1 MEEDEGVVVDHSQQL
16 RSFTV
21 AVGEVPTADPN
32 YPVGYFLLEEGGED
46 PSRIAVI
53 LIADIDGKL
62 LCAFPQCVW
71 HRTVARRRL
80 QAGTLKKP
88 VPVQV
93 SAVDRSPEADEGHSS
108 TLQIWL
114 GYLAAELEVCVEFDS
129 SEDAAE
135 PTVLFSDEN
144 PFLVPSAADLLRLSE
159 EYFSFQTAVSSS
171 AAAAGGR
178 DLDKRVSSVEKT
190 LSEISASLA
199 QIVEQKRSPVLPSP
213 ILPATAAAR
222 DLPEAA
228 CPPPPG
234 LARMTDAK
242 FGNLDPE
249 VVQSA
254 KMAGIPEEQI
264 AEMSRLALRGRPQ
277 LGDLPRKKTALKP
290 KTNVL
295 SESEDDAPEAVE
307 PNLGDNSQPA
317 DLGSAI
323 LQLTRIA
330 SHLAGDKKKA
340 GTLDAILDGGTAS
353 STDSSSSSTSRKS
366 AAALRMLR
374 RTLLTNPKQIY
385 QVIEQNMEDDFSCR
399 TQMPGSAAVPCT
411 ARAWLEMRSKVQL
424 YQTPVRLLWGIAGIL
439 DCLRVGDADAARAR
453 AALLLC
459 QGDQLSID
467 RGSWL
472 VAGELS
478 LEDSPPL
485 ASFSSHTLPS
495 EAEPP
500 YTKLVDG
507 RWMDLVLQRLSDFE
521 SLTEKK
527 RKLNTK
533 KTHPASED
541 SSKADPNPKRKA
553 KGGKGKDGKGGGKQ
567 RTGDNENASG
577 AANET
582 A

>member
-53 LIADIDGKL
+53 LVAEIDGKL

-88 VPVQV
+88 VLVQV
-93 SAVDRSPEADEGHSS
+93 SAVDRSPGADEGHSS

-144 PFLVPSAADLLRLSE
+144 PFLAPSAADLLRLSE
-159 EYFSFQTAVSSS
+159 EHFSFQTAVSSS

-199 QIVEQKRSPVLPSP
+199 QIVEQKHSPVLPTP

-222 DLPEAA
+222 TLPEAA

-295 SESEDDAPEAVE
+295 SESEDDAPEA
-307 PNLGDNSQPA
+307 QPA

-330 SHLAGDKKKA
+330 SHLAVEKKKA
-340 GTLDAILDGGTAS
+340 GTLEAILDGGTAS

-399 TQMPGSAAVPCT
+399 TQMPGSSAVPCT

-459 QGDQLSID
+459 HKEISYPSIAD
-467 RGSWL
+467 RGWWQ
-472 VAGELS
+472 
-478 LEDSPPL
+478 
-485 ASFSSHTLPS
+485 AS
-495 EAEPP
+495 
-500 YTKLVDG
+500 
-507 RWMDLVLQRLSDFE
+507 
-521 SLTEKK
+521 
-527 RKLNTK
+527 
-533 KTHPASED
+533 
-541 SSKADPNPKRKA
+541 
-553 KGGKGKDGKGGGKQ
+553 
-567 RTGDNENASG
+567 
-577 AANET
+577 
-582 A
+582 

>member
-1 MEEDEGVVVDHSQQL
+1 
-16 RSFTV
+16 
-21 AVGEVPTADPN
+21 
-32 YPVGYFLLEEGGED
+32 
-46 PSRIAVI
+46 
-53 LIADIDGKL
+53 
-62 LCAFPQCVW
+62 
-71 HRTVARRRL
+71 
-80 QAGTLKKP
+80 
-88 VPVQV
+88 
-93 SAVDRSPEADEGHSS
+93 
-108 TLQIWL
+108 
-114 GYLAAELEVCVEFDS
+114 
-129 SEDAAE
+129 
-135 PTVLFSDEN
+135 
-144 PFLVPSAADLLRLSE
+144 
-159 EYFSFQTAVSSS
+159 
-171 AAAAGGR
+171 
-178 DLDKRVSSVEKT
+178 
-190 LSEISASLA
+190 
-199 QIVEQKRSPVLPSP
+199 
-213 ILPATAAAR
+213 
-222 DLPEAA
+222 
-228 CPPPPG
+228 
-234 LARMTDAK
+234 MTDAK

-307 PNLGDNSQPA
+307 PNLGDSAQPA

-330 SHLAGDKKKA
+330 SHLAVEKKKA
-340 GTLDAILDGGTAS
+340 GTLEAILDGGTAS
-353 STDSSSSSTSRKS
+353 STDSSSSSTSIKS

-385 QVIEQNMEDDFSCR
+385 QVIEQNMEDDFSCP
-399 TQMPGSAAVPCT
+399 TQMPGSSAVPCT

-439 DCLRVGDADAARAR
+439 DCLRVGMPMQL
-453 AALLLC
+453 ALGLHFFFATRRSAIHRSRIVVGGRRVKPGG
-459 QGDQLSID
+459 Q
-467 RGSWL
+467 
-472 VAGELS
+472 
-478 LEDSPPL
+478 P
-485 ASFSSHTLPS
+485 SFSQLQLAHITKRGRTTLQ
-495 EAEPP
+495 
-500 YTKLVDG
+500 LVDG

-541 SSKADPNPKRKA
+541 AGKADPNPKRKA

-567 RTGDNENASG
+567 RTGDNDNASG